1 MMDNSN
7 DSGQGLNQL
16 PTNILESLPVA
27 VIAIDH
33 SLEICL
39 VNSVTE
45 NLLGM
50 SDTFLLRQNLQE
62 IVGADSVLVSL
73 AVQVL
78 KFGHSI
84 AEFGI
89 TLDGP
94 KLSKKKVDI
103 RIAPTTDEL
112 DYFVIILQECSMA
125 RQMDLQLARGRAARS
140 VASLAS
146 VLAHEIKN
154 PLSGIRGAAQLLEQS
169 VPDPDRE
176 LTQLICNESDRIRD
190 LVDRMDL
197 FSDDRP
203 LQREKVNIHDVLEH
217 VRKVA
222 KSGFGKN
229 ITFQENYDPSLPA
242 VFGNRNQL
250 IQLFLNLVKN
260 ASESIKSSNGTVL
273 LETSY
278 KHRVLIS
285 VAGSRDRLQ
294 LPIVVMIK
302 DNGNGI
308 PDDLKQSIF
317 EPFVTTKSRGTG
329 LGLALVAKIVED
341 HGGLIEVESHPGET
355 SFKLFLPV
363 HPDVRK
369 FGPNLVEMV
378 STDGH

>member
-33 SLEICL
+33 SLRICL

-78 KFGHSI
+78 KYGHSI

-125 RQMDLQLARGRAARS
+125 RQMDLQLARGRAVRS

>member
-33 SLEICL
+33 SLRICL

-78 KFGHSI
+78 KYGHSI

-125 RQMDLQLARGRAARS
+125 RQMDLQLARGRAVRS

-363 HPDVRK
+363 DPDVRK
-369 FGPNLVEMV
+369 FAPNFVEMV

>member
-33 SLEICL
+33 SLRICL

-78 KFGHSI
+78 KYGHSI

>member
-16 PTNILESLPVA
+16 PKNILESLPVA

-33 SLEICL
+33 SLRICL

-78 KFGHSI
+78 KYGHSI